1 MVRAPNEVD
10 RVERALVSAIV
21 GGAYPSGLRLPAETD
36 LATQH
41 GCGRST
47 VREALGRLSTRGLIA
62 SRRGSGAHVLD
73 WRREGTPALLPV
85 YLASGV
91 SPDDAPRLFAELL
104 HLRSL
109 LAREAT
115 RLAARYAKKDG
126 LAGAREA
133 LAGLVAAKEP
143 TATALAELR
152 FFRALVT
159 ASGVWPAVWLAN
171 SFWAPM
177 HEVNTLLAPAAG
189 GPPPG
194 HTEALSKLY
203 ELVEAGKE
211 KAALAHLDRLLARV
225 DKLLKSRLFVVS
237 NGRSPEGKRVK
248 QKRKV

>member
-21 GGAYPSGLRLPAETD
+21 GGAYPSGLRLPAETE
-36 LATQH
+36 LAAQH

-47 VREALGRLSTRGLIA
+47 VREALGRLSTRGLVA

-73 WRREGTPALLPV
+73 WRREGTPALLPA

-91 SPDDAPRLFAELL
+91 SPEDAPRLFAELL

-115 RLAARYAKKDG
+115 RLAARYAPDAS
-126 LAGAREA
+126 LAGARDA
-133 LAGLVAAKEP
+133 LTSLRASDDPVAI
-143 TATALAELR
+143 ALAELR

-171 SFWAPM
+171 SFWSPM
-177 HEVNTLLAPAAG
+177 HEVNALLAPAAG

-194 HTEALSKLY
+194 HAAALEKL
-203 ELVEAGKE
+203 LDLIEAGKE
-211 KAALAHLDRLLARV
+211 KAALAHLEKLLSRV
-225 DKLLKSRLFVVS
+225 DKVLKNRLFVPS
-237 NGRSPEGKRVK
+237 TGRPSKA
-248 QKRKV
+248 KRKV